1 MTTVVQALTVG
12 VLLGMIYTLVGLGM
26 TLSLGM
32 LGILNLTHGLAVV
45 SGSIFA
51 FEVVQTW
58 KLPIAVALLLSIPLG
73 FAVGVALHVGLVRR
87 AQRTSAESGMLVLFG
102 AMLLLQ
108 AVAVQV
114 WRSDIR
120 TLTLSF
126 SQHMYSFAG
135 VTVRADYTVA
145 AAAAAVL
152 LLVIW
157 AVIRFTMFGRAVQAL
172 SQNRDAARIL
182 GVNADRYS
190 TVVFGIGTA
199 LATCSGVILAGIF
212 PFAVQTQ
219 TQWLAYAFIVVLV
232 GGTGGVV
239 NAAVGGVT
247 LGIAQAVLN
256 EVLPLAWVPAV
267 VYGLLVIAMV
277 ARGGGLS
284 AAKERYL

>member
-45 SGSIFA
+45 SGSILA

-58 KLPIAVALLLSIPLG
+58 RLPIAVALLLSIPLG
-73 FAVGVALHVGLVRR
+73 FAIGVALHVGLVRR

-126 SQHMYSFAG
+126 SQHMYSLAG

-232 GGTGGVV
+232 GGTGGVA